1 MKAESVFI
9 NIVLS
14 TKLNLTNNNK
24 FNKTK
29 KSKRMNRTE
38 LIGYLQDEFAL
49 TAEEVTRIENDGEK
63 MIQTVFDMEN
73 FQLGTDIRELV
84 DGAFGGNLSNR
95 DYLERGSAAVRIRV
109 DGVVENIA
117 PINGSDFSLE
127 EMYSLT
133 GQDIVEHIYL
143 PNDKLLIVDEEG
155 LYRRPLEI
163 NWLATQIVSKAAL
176 ETGNQP
182 TFIFGTALLVNNEQV
197 K

>member
-9 NIVLS
+9 NIVRS

-29 KSKRMNRTE
+29 KSKRMNCTE

>member
-1 MKAESVFI
+1 M
-9 NIVLS
+9 
-14 TKLNLTNNNK
+14 
-24 FNKTK
+24 
-29 KSKRMNRTE
+29 
-38 LIGYLQDEFAL
+38 
-49 TAEEVTRIENDGEK
+49 
-63 MIQTVFDMEN
+63 
-73 FQLGTDIRELV
+73 
-84 DGAFGGNLSNR
+84 
-95 DYLERGSAAVRIRV
+95 RIRV